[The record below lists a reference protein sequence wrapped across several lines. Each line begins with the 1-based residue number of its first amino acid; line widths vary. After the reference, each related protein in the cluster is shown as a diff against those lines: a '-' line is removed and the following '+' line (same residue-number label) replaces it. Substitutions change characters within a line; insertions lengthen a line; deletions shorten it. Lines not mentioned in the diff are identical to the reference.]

1 MIVVLLVALLTTSA
15 HCQDIEITNM
25 PKGIV
30 WCGMMHNLTFK
41 YKQSNVPDGSTL
53 KVRLSSNSVGENK
66 VIAELGTVVAPVSN
80 FLVSLPQP
88 LPSTWFGNE
97 KLKGDN
103 NGEGTDVL
111 FEIVRADKP
120 SVSTYCSLCLDK
132 DFSLRCC
139 PLADAQRCGC
149 VNCACATGNTCKP
162 DLRCSTDDNK
172 CLDDLPGNAEPCPDN
187 RCLSQFTCGCP
198 EAGAA
203 TCDAKYCI
211 DTRNCPSSATGTF
224 GCPCGGFNQCDAG
237 FLCKQFFCAVNP
249 STPIAQQACK
259 PTNDTKRPDAC
270 MQHPKGAV
278 TSAPFSCDRVDGVC
292 KPCVAGERFCI
303 CDESGACGNTAD
315 VCTVAGLARRC
326 VPRTGCVGCPC
337 IGGTACTDAD
347 VKCVANVCTRNT
359 VASSTTTSTT
369 ATTTSSAVTGSQ
381 TPALDGA
388 SSPIGPSSI
397 SIVFLMS
404 ACLMLCLNHDNW
416 N

>member
-1 MIVVLLVALLTTSA
+1 
-15 HCQDIEITNM
+15 M